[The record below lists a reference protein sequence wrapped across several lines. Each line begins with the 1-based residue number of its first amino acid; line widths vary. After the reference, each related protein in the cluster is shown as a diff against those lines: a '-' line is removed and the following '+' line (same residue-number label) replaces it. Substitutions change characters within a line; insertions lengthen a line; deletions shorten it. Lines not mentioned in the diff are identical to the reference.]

1 MIEIIKKKKNITVL
15 FLVGIFLFY
24 LSPVSVAEALDKDF
38 IVGKENKITVGL
50 TGPYGYT
57 GGLGSEV
64 EEVVFDYYFPE
75 KPEGNF
81 YAEETASLLKDLK
94 NTGKT
99 DVIIYSDTA
108 GQVDVV
114 FAFKIIYKENV
125 KPTRLLTNQFT
136 FNFVPQTEKKTLALM
151 YIGSEDNPSPYTAQ
165 IIDGKVFL
173 PLDIT
178 MQILNIENPPLD
190 QLNIIKIDEIDF
202 ITVGAGFH
210 ASPEL
215 QIKLDD
221 CEIQL
226 GVEKIFDK
234 NGNISG
240 IKIVQYT
247 PITNVTQ

>member
-1 MIEIIKKKKNITVL
+1 MIEIIKKKKNITAL

-178 MQILNIENPPLD
+178 MQILNIENLPLA
-190 QLNIIKIDEIDF
+190 QLNILKIDEIDF
-202 ITVGAGFH
+202 ITVGLVSLARNY
-210 ASPEL
+210 
-215 QIKLDD
+215 K
-221 CEIQL
+221 
-226 GVEKIFDK
+226 
-234 NGNISG
+234 
-240 IKIVQYT
+240 
-247 PITNVTQ
+247 